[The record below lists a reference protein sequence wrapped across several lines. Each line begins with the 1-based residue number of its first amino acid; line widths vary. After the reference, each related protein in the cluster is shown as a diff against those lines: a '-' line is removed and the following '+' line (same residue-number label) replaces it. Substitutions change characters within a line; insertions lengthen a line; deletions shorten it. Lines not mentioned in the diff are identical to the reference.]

1 MNECAVGAAPA
12 RTYPYG
18 TVRVGIADR
27 FAESGPYA
35 DLLDRY
41 GMSVNDIVAAAKRA
55 LARKAGAVIAAD
67 WETA

>member
-18 TVRVGIADR
+18 TRHTPQMIADLSR
-27 FAESGPYA
+27 RAH
-35 DLLDRY
+35 
-41 GMSVNDIVAAAKRA
+41 DIVAAARRA